1 MFHILIVILL
11 IIILS
16 SQGKIHHL
24 LFKLKKNH
32 QKIMATLEELNAK
45 ADALQASVDAKQAA
59 IAAAIADLQAQI
71 AAGSGATA
79 EQLQGVVDKLSA
91 TQADVDSTPTA

>member
-1 MFHILIVILL
+1 MRKQSRKNQRNNVPHIN
-11 IIILS
+11 S
-16 SQGKIHHL
+16 NFTK
-24 LFKLKKNH
+24 
-32 QKIMATLEELNAK
+32 
-45 ADALQASVDAKQAA
+45 ASVDAKQAA